1 MPRIA
6 SLTLIGLVVIA
17 TTWVA
22 APAAPT
28 PAPVRVSEA
37 EMAEI
42 TAMVPLA
49 SEVDQQVERLRARMA
64 KAPEPPAP
72 RRDPF
77 AFGAPRPEPVVAV
90 AADVPVVDAPTA
102 AEPEMLWPTLAAVM
116 TEPAAEGV
124 TRTAVLGW
132 GDSVEFLAA
141 GESFEGFRLE
151 RVTAGAIELMHI
163 PTGVRRTLTLR

>member
-42 TAMVPLA
+42 TAIVPLA
-49 SEVDQQVERLRARMA
+49 SEVDQQAERLRARMA
-64 KAPEPPAP
+64 TVPAPPQP

-77 AFGAPRPEPVVAV
+77 AFGAPRPEPVVA
-90 AADVPVVDAPTA
+90 AADVPAVEAPTV

-124 TRTAVLGW
+124 TRTAVVGW
-132 GDSVEFLAA
+132 GDSVEFLAT
-141 GESFEGFRLE
+141 GESFEDFRLE
-151 RVTAGAIELMHI
+151 RVSAGAIELLHV
-163 PTGVRRTLTLR
+163 PTGARRTLTLR